1 LQAADPAPPLV
12 GRELQLADL
21 TRALDAHGKRRASV
35 LVVGDEAAGK
45 SALAL
50 AWLAA
55 HPDRPVWA
63 TSASELVAGASG
75 LGEWQERVAAVL
87 AAAEALDAIL
97 YFDDFGALFADRPA
111 EGGIEIGA
119 AIRRH
124 VVDGRVRI
132 IGELTAV
139 ALDRAERHDASLIG
153 AMLRV
158 HVPPTDPDATIAAG
172 RAWAAYW
179 AANQQGRPQI
189 NPDMVPTAVDLA
201 RRYLPYRAFPG
212 KVIRLLEE
220 LRVAHDADRD
230 AEGRGKELG
239 DAELFAAFA

>member
-111 EGGIEIGA
+111 EGGIELGA
-119 AIRRH
+119 ALRRH

-132 IGELTAV
+132 VGELTSV
-139 ALDRAERHDASLIG
+139 ALDRAERMDVSLIG

-158 HVPPTDPDATIAAG
+158 TVAPTDPPTTIAACQ
-172 RAWAAYW
+172 AWAEHW
-179 AANQQGRPQI
+179 ARTQPQRPQI
-189 NPDMVPTAVDLA
+189 AAAMVPTAVDLA

-212 KVIRLLEE
+212 KAVRL
-220 LRVAHDADRD
+220 
-230 AEGRGKELG
+230 
-239 DAELFAAFA
+239 